1 MSKNKAILII
11 TVAVVLVLAA
21 LAVFYF
27 FFRGQRPATPS
38 DIVYPVGADI
48 PMGQGGAS
56 TTTGV
61 GGGGLGSGGVG
72 GGGGYVNQPQTFE
85 QKLRLISSLPVA
97 GATLFDK
104 NAQTFI
110 RYVERAEGHV
120 YEALASDNKPPY
132 RISNTTIP
140 KIYEAYWVQNGQG
153 VILQYLKGTDIQ
165 MFYAALK
172 QGATSTEQALSD
184 GTFLPNNIGALVV
197 SPAQDKVFYLLPR
210 EGGVVGVRSNPNGT
224 QKTQLFSSPAAE
236 WLASWQKDRSISLFT
251 KPSSEASGFLYTL
264 NINNSTLER
273 VYGGIRGLTALPNP
287 SGDTQLLSV
296 SSLGGLELKLFD
308 AKTQGLS
315 GVGVTTL
322 PEKCVWS
329 KTDSVVLYC
338 AVPDY
343 IPAGSYPDVW
353 YQGVVSFADSV
364 WKINAKTG
372 ATNRILTPQSVANT
386 TMDITNLVLS
396 AKEDYLLFTNKKD
409 LSLWLLKLE

>member
-153 VILQYLKGTDIQ
+153 VILRYLKGTDIQ
-165 MFYAALK
+165 TFYAALK
-172 QGATSTEQALSD
+172 QGTTTGEQALSD
-184 GTFLPNNIGALVV
+184 GTFLPNNISTLVV

-224 QKTQLFSSPAAE
+224 QKTQLFSSFATE
-236 WLASWQKDRSISLFT
+236 WLTSWQKDRSISLFT

-264 NINNSTLER
+264 NTNNSALER
-273 VYGGIRGLTALPNP
+273 VLGGIRGLTALSSPG
-287 SGDTQLLSV
+287 GDLILLSRV
-296 SSLGGLELKLFD
+296 AGDGLTLTLFD
-308 AKTQGLS
+308 SKTQTYS
-315 GVGVTTL
+315 AVGKNTL

-343 IPAGSYPDVW
+343 LPSGNYPDVW
-353 YQGVVSFADSV
+353 YQGIVSFADNL
-364 WKINAKTG
+364 WKINTETG
-372 ATNRILTPQSVANT
+372 ATNRILAPQSVANT

-396 AKEDYLLFTNKKD
+396 AKEDYLLFANKKD